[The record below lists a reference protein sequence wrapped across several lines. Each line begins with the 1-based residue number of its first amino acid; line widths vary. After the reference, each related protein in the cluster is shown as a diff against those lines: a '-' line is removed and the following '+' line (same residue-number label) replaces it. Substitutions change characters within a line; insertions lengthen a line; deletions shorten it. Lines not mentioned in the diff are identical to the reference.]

1 MKPRI
6 GMIIRRSATEENYS
20 IGQNDVNSILNAGG
34 RPVLIPV
41 CDFFD
46 DIDAQLDGVD
56 ALYVPG
62 GADINPLVYG
72 EEPIEA
78 QGASLRSNDIFES
91 EIIRRAA
98 ARRLPVLG
106 ICRGAQIANVAFG
119 GTLYQ
124 DIKSQYAGAIR
135 HRQAD
140 KNFELTHT
148 VTVAENTTL
157 AGICGAGKLEVNSFH
172 HQAVKVP
179 GQGLRI
185 SATAPDGM
193 IECVESEDGLVL
205 CIQWHPETLQRHG
218 GAHTAIFKWLVE
230 KASK

>member
-6 GMIIRRSATEENYS
+6 GMIIRRSATEDRFS
-20 IGQNDVNSILNAGG
+20 IGQNDIYSIVNAGG
-34 RPVLIPV
+34 MPVLIPSY
-41 CDFFD
+41 DNND
-46 DIDAQLDGVD
+46 DIDAQLDGID

-62 GADINPLVYG
+62 GADVSPLVYG
-72 EEPIEA
+72 EEPIEE
-78 QGASLRSNDIFES
+78 QGASRRSNDIFES

-98 ARRLPVLG
+98 ARKLPVLG
-106 ICRGAQIANVAFG
+106 ICRGAQIVNVAFG

-124 DIKSQYAGAIR
+124 DIKSQYVGAIR

-140 KNFELTHT
+140 KNCELTHT
-148 VTVAENTTL
+148 VTVLENTTL
-157 AGICGAGKLEVNSFH
+157 AEICGTGKLQVNSFH

-179 GQGLRI
+179 GNGLRV
-185 SATAPDGM
+185 SATASDGM

-205 CIQWHPETLQRHG
+205 GIQWHPETLQQHG
-218 GAHTAIFKWLVE
+218 GAHTAVFKWFVE